1 MPMTNLQYWDIKYYY
16 QIHCERQRSMDLT
29 PVTYAAFRK
38 RVKKMNLHDAIYMP
52 RVEYNVRDMKK
63 IMERPIQDEIRR
75 KQINKEENIPVLDFE
90 QIDKAL
96 FNKRDYKIMAN
107 YNMKPKKSL
116 FQRIIW
122 WIKEK
127 WMN

>member
-1 MPMTNLQYWDIKYYY
+1 MTKFWYWDIKYYY
-16 QIHCERQRSMDLT
+16 GIHCDIQRSRDLT

-38 RVKKMNLHDAIYMP
+38 RVKTMELADAVSMP

-63 IMERPIQDEIRR
+63 IRERPIQDKIRR

-90 QIDKAL
+90 QIDKVL

-107 YNMKPKKSL
+107 YNMKPKRSL
-116 FQRIIW
+116 FQRMIW
-122 WIKEK
+122 WIKDIFSK
-127 WMN
+127 H

>member
-1 MPMTNLQYWDIKYYY
+1 
-16 QIHCERQRSMDLT
+16 MDLT

-38 RVKKMNLHDAIYMP
+38 RVKVMNLHDAIYMP

-90 QIDKAL
+90 QIDKVL
-96 FNKRDYKIMAN
+96 FNNRDYKIMAN

-116 FQRIIW
+116 FQRII
-122 WIKEK
+122 
-127 WMN
+127 